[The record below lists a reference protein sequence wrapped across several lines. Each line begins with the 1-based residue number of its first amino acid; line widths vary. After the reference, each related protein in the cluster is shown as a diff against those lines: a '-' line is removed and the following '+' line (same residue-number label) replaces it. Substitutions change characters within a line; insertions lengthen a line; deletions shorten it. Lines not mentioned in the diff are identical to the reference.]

1 MITLK
6 NHLKPI
12 TMKLTVKLALLGFLL
27 INIACSPQEKEAQKN
42 TEAFDKAEAEVAEK
56 VKEVIAE
63 MPAPSEIPY
72 LLMETGAEYNPSLLH
87 DLKRMKSYTSSDKA
101 ALNLGIYAT
110 DVAYLSTYNKSQEA
124 LKYVSEIKP
133 MADQLSLSSAFS
145 PSTIARFEGNLGNTD
160 SLVNIINNA
169 VTHADNHLKSTNRP
183 KVAALLLA
191 GSFVEGLYI
200 ATALIENYPDD
211 LLPEDVKTLILIP
224 LVDVVLKQEEPL
236 IDLIAL
242 LKSVDKD
249 EAISKIVGDLNE
261 LKEEYKNLNVK
272 QIMDDG
278 RGDLL
283 LKDEALDKLTNKV
296 GMIRDNITG

>member
-1 MITLK
+1 
-6 NHLKPI
+6 
-12 TMKLTVKLALLGFLL
+12 
-27 INIACSPQEKEAQKN
+27 
-42 TEAFDKAEAEVAEK
+42 
-56 VKEVIAE
+56 
-63 MPAPSEIPY
+63 
-72 LLMETGAEYNPSLLH
+72 
-87 DLKRMKSYTSSDKA
+87 
-101 ALNLGIYAT
+101 
-110 DVAYLSTYNKSQEA
+110 
-124 LKYVSEIKP
+124 
-133 MADQLSLSSAFS
+133 
-145 PSTIARFEGNLGNTD
+145 
-160 SLVNIINNA
+160 
-169 VTHADNHLKSTNRP
+169 
-183 KVAALLLA
+183 
-191 GSFVEGLYI
+191 
-200 ATALIENYPDD
+200 
-211 LLPEDVKTLILIP
+211 LPEDVKTLILIP

>member
-191 GSFVEGLYI
+191 GSFVE
-200 ATALIENYPDD
+200 
-211 LLPEDVKTLILIP
+211 
-224 LVDVVLKQEEPL
+224 
-236 IDLIAL
+236 
-242 LKSVDKD
+242 
-249 EAISKIVGDLNE
+249 
-261 LKEEYKNLNVK
+261 
-272 QIMDDG
+272 
-278 RGDLL
+278 
-283 LKDEALDKLTNKV
+283 
-296 GMIRDNITG
+296 